1 MENFERTNNPY
12 TFTGGYSPVI
22 TSGKLGDVLRY
33 LDIEHISEI
42 GEKWAKPAIKE
53 ASSAGAVDMANDIL
67 KAFGINQLWSAKAK
81 KTGTHAAGRTNW
93 SNREVTFSPYYD
105 GVFSKEEWENAV
117 FHEVA
122 HVLAGYKADHNAEW
136 LKIGQ
141 AIGMTSGARVALSKE
156 QSALRAKN
164 SKWTVVCP
172 TCGSMHGFA
181 RRPSRF
187 IDKKGAMMV
196 CMETKECRE
205 LANKAMGNK
214 DMELA
219 SKISFKVIQ
228 NW

>member
-1 MENFERTNNPY
+1 MENFERTNGPY

-33 LDIEHISEI
+33 LEIERISEI

-53 ASSAGAVDMANDIL
+53 ASSAGAVDMANAVL
-67 KAFGINQLWSAKAK
+67 KAFGIDHLWSARAK
-81 KTGTHAAGRTNW
+81 RTGKSVAGRTSW
-93 SNREVTFSPYYD
+93 STREVNFSPYYD
-105 GVFSKEEWENAV
+105 GVFSKEEWENTV
-117 FHEVA
+117 LHEVA
-122 HVLAGYKADHNAEW
+122 HVLAGHKADHNAGW

-141 AIGMTSGARVALSKE
+141 AIGMTSGAYVTLSEE
-156 QSALRAKN
+156 QEVLKAKN

-172 TCGSMHGFA
+172 NCGSMHGFA

-205 LANKAMGNK
+205 LANKAMKNK

-219 SKISFKVIQ
+219 SKISFRVTQ